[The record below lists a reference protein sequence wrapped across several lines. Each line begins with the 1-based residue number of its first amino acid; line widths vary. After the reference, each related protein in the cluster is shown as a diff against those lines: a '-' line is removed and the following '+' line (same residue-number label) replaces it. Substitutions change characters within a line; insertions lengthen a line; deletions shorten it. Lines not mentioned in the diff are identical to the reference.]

1 MDATADLL
9 LSADARAARK
19 KERAFEMALPA
30 LVQGRDA
37 LESEFAERIEI
48 TSLSAQEAVF
58 WLAAKVMIGSK
69 LALHLEVPRTFLLE
83 RPLEVK
89 LAGTVQYVRSD
100 LSTSNKDQLISMR
113 LDRTF
118 RIDAPRTPTR
128 AL

>member
-1 MDATADLL
+1 MDTFADLL
-9 LSADARAARK
+9 LSQDARAANK

-30 LVQGRDA
+30 LVLGRDA

-48 TSLSAQEAVF
+48 TSLSSQEAVF
-58 WLAAKVMIGSK
+58 WLSAKVMIGSK

-100 LSTSNKDQLISMR
+100 LSMSDKDQLVSMR

-118 RIDAPRTPTR
+118 RIDPPSDH
-128 AL
+128 